1 MGAKVAVVSEQ
12 AMGPDDERPVVV
24 AIMYPREWYGD
35 PDAFEGELDALRALD
50 PRVQIELAGY
60 VESSTTRQSR
70 AAGAPID
77 VPELTAEQRDVL
89 SRAEVVTAL
98 DLPGDLATLAPN
110 LRWVQA
116 VGAGT
121 EQLHPAVREAG
132 VVLTNNGG
140 ANALGIAEFAFGRLL
155 EAWKQYPTLADLQR
169 EHRWE
174 ARFGR
179 QVAGSTLGLIGFG
192 AINQAVAARAVAFG
206 MRVLVLRRHADAP
219 VPDGIEGVYAQDA
232 LHDMLARCDGL
243 IAAAPET
250 PSTVGMLD
258 AAALA
263 AMKPGAFLCNVGRGS
278 LVDEPA
284 LIDALRTG
292 QLSSAALD
300 VTSVEPLPAD
310 DPLWDAPNLRLSYHC
325 SSDPTSM
332 FPNVHRVLHE
342 NLRRY
347 LAGEPLLHQVAL
359 DG

>member
-1 MGAKVAVVSEQ
+1 
-12 AMGPDDERPVVV
+12 VV

-50 PRVQIELAGY
+50 PRVRIELAGY

-70 AAGAPID
+70 AAGAPVD
-77 VPELTAEQRDVL
+77 VPQLTDEQRDVL
-89 SRAEVVTAL
+89 SRAEVVTTL
-98 DLPGDLATLAPN
+98 DLPSDLVTLAPH

-140 ANALGIAEFAFGRLL
+140 ANSLGIAEFAFGRVL
-155 EAWKQYPTLADLQR
+155 EAWKYFPALAELQR
-169 EHRWE
+169 QHRWE

-179 QVAGSTLGLIGFG
+179 QLAGSTLGLIGFG
-192 AINQAVAARAVAFG
+192 AINQAVAARAAAFG

-219 VPDGIEGVYAQDA
+219 LPDGVDAVYGQDA
-232 LHDMLARCDGL
+232 LHEMLAACDAVV
-243 IAAAPET
+243 AAAPET

-263 AMKPGAFLCNVGRGS
+263 AMRPGAFLCNVGRGS
-278 LVDEPA
+278 LIDEPA
-284 LIDALRTG
+284 LIEALRSG
-292 QLSSAALD
+292 HLSSAALD
-300 VTSVEPLPAD
+300 VTSVEPLPTD
-310 DPLWDAPNLRLSYHC
+310 HPLWDAPNLRLSYHC

>member
-1 MGAKVAVVSEQ
+1 VNEPAAGGAI
-12 AMGPDDERPVVV
+12 GDERPVVL

-35 PDAFEGELDALRALD
+35 PAGFERELDALRALD
-50 PRVQIELAGY
+50 PRVRIELAAY

-70 AAGAPID
+70 AAGAPVD
-77 VPELTAEQRDVL
+77 VPELTDEQRDVL

-98 DLPGDLATLAPN
+98 DLPGDLVTLAPG

-132 VVLTNNGG
+132 VRLTNNGG
-140 ANALGIAEFAFGRLL
+140 ANALGIAEFAFGRVL
-155 EAWKQYPTLADLQR
+155 EAWKHFPALAELQR

-192 AINQAVAARAVAFG
+192 AINQAVAARAAAFG

-219 VPDGIEGVYAQDA
+219 VPDGVAAVYAQDA
-232 LHDMLARCDGL
+232 LHELLAECDAVV
-243 IAAAPET
+243 AAAPET

-258 AAALA
+258 AAALS
-263 AMKPGAFLCNVGRGS
+263 AMRPGAFLCNVGRGS

-284 LIDALRTG
+284 LIEALRSG

-300 VTSVEPLPAD
+300 VTTVEPLPAA

-347 LAGEPLLHQVAL
+347 LAGEALLHEVAL